1 MYKLSTAHGLSEIK
15 KKNSFYVQLVSPLVS
30 LSLGP
35 LNFKCY
41 YPSKGIDTICMFFTF
56 AIEYLF
62 NRIDTMSMKIFYS
75 HIYSAL

>member
-15 KKNSFYVQLVSPLVS
+15 KKNSFYVVSPLVS

-56 AIEYLF
+56 AIEYL
-62 NRIDTMSMKIFYS
+62 YS
-75 HIYSAL
+75 IELILCP